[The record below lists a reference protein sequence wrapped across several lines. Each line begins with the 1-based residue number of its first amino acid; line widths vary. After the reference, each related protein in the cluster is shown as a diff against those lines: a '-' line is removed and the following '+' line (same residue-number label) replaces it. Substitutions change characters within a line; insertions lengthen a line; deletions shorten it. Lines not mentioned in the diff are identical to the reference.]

1 MSDKFPN
8 VPTWPGKTG
17 YYEGPIP
24 LPTTPPVRTQPCA
37 TPEGEPADEPYSM
50 DDEGNL
56 YRYAPAASQAPAP
69 DNQEAGVHS
78 GNAECA
84 RCGAKLWGR
93 KTYWV
98 PSGSPL
104 AQVLICESCADK
116 SPVTPVPSQ
125 ASAPE
130 LCPICNHANRH
141 GPHGCTHENK
151 WYGYGHPPICGCK
164 SERRVAASQAPAPER
179 PEPTW
184 QDVLEGKDKQIL
196 KLLATQALLLDDR
209 DAWKAR
215 AEAAEKLASKRF
227 EQVGEMATRSELDDR
242 KIERLE
248 SENAQLRAEITHP
261 VKPLQYDDCYD
272 ELRRHLSADLGLGI
286 MAVRPEVLRRV
297 LEYHDSLIAS
307 LPAPPSER
315 DAQEGR

>member
-50 DDEGNL
+50 DDE
-56 YRYAPAASQAPAP
+56 Q
-69 DNQEAGVHS
+69 
-78 GNAECA
+78 
-84 RCGAKLWGR
+84 
-93 KTYWV
+93 
-98 PSGSPL
+98 
-104 AQVLICESCADK
+104 
-116 SPVTPVPSQ
+116 PVS
-125 ASAPE
+125 
-130 LCPICNHANRH
+130 I
-141 GPHGCTHENK
+141 
-151 WYGYGHPPICGCK
+151 
-164 SERRVAASQAPAPER
+164 RVAASQAPAPER